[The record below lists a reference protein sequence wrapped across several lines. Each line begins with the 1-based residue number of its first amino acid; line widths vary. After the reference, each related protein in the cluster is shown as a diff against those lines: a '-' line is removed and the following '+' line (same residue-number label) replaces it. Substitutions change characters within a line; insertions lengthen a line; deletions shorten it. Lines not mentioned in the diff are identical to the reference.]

1 MNIEAKT
8 CCVTGHRDISIDKLE
23 YVAQEL
29 RREIDEALR
38 DGYRTFITGFAQGT
52 DMLFAR
58 LVDARRGDYP
68 DIFLEA
74 ALPYAGRTK
83 QLTWDER
90 ERLSK
95 CNGIKIISE
104 KYHPGCF
111 FQRNRYL
118 VHSSSRVIAVYDG
131 REKGGT
137 WQTIRFARVNEK
149 DLRIIEI

>member
-1 MNIEAKT
+1 MEKT
-8 CCVTGHRDISIDKLE
+8 CCITGHRDISLDKVE
-23 YVAQEL
+23 YVGREL
-29 RREIDEALR
+29 QREIDEALR

-58 LVDARRGDYP
+58 LVDMRRGDYP

-83 QLTWDER
+83 QLTRDER
-90 ERLSK
+90 ERLSR
-95 CNGIKIISE
+95 CDEIKIISE
-104 KYHPGCF
+104 KYHSGCF

-131 REKGGT
+131 REEGGT
-137 WQTIRFARVNEK
+137 WQTIRFARINEK

>member
-1 MNIEAKT
+1 MEKT
-8 CCVTGHRDISIDKLE
+8 CCITGHRDISLDKVE
-23 YVAQEL
+23 HVGREL
-29 RREIDEALR
+29 QREIDEALR

-58 LVDARRGDYP
+58 LVDMRRKEYP

-74 ALPYAGRTK
+74 ALPYAGRIK
-83 QLTWDER
+83 QLTRDEKD
-90 ERLSK
+90 RLHK
-95 CNGIKIISE
+95 CDGIKIICE

-111 FQRNRYL
+111 MQCNLYL

-137 WQTIRFARVNEK
+137 LQTIRFARVNEK

>member
-8 CCVTGHRDISIDKLE
+8 CCVTGHREISLHKLE

-29 RREIDEALR
+29 QREIDEAPR

-74 ALPYAGRTK
+74 ALPYAGRIK
-83 QLTWDER
+83 QL
-90 ERLSK
+90 
-95 CNGIKIISE
+95 
-104 KYHPGCF
+104 H
-111 FQRNRYL
+111 
-118 VHSSSRVIAVYDG
+118 
-131 REKGGT
+131 GT
-137 WQTIRFARVNEK
+137 R
-149 DLRIIEI
+149 RIG